1 MVKFKK
7 CPKCGYYPQPGD
19 RYVFERCNSCGLNYS
34 NYYKRR
40 SGINTFIFWHVV
52 LLLSSIFF
60 VEING
65 GWKELIG
72 AIKSKHTD
80 FSQTKGMI
88 TYRVVTVIDRRINKI
103 DHLMKV
109 FGMSF
114 RNSLN
119 VGEVKLVSIMHR
131 GHKSPDYPILWLRQ
145 KNGKK
150 YKVGEFPSHGDAI
163 IVRDIL
169 DFCKIRFG
177 GYEG

>member
-1 MVKFKK
+1 MTQIKIS
-7 CPKCGYYPQPGD
+7 GD
-19 RYVFERCNSCGLNYS
+19 IAKIEYSLKGGLRIVSYVFILMIVLGYIAGKMNIIIALP
-34 NYYKRR
+34 
-40 SGINTFIFWHVV
+40 GIV
-52 LLLSSIFF
+52 LF
-60 VEING
+60 G
-65 GWKELIG
+65 
-72 AIKSKHTD
+72 
-80 FSQTKGMI
+80 GMI

-150 YKVGEFPSHGDAI
+150 YKVGEFPSHDDAI